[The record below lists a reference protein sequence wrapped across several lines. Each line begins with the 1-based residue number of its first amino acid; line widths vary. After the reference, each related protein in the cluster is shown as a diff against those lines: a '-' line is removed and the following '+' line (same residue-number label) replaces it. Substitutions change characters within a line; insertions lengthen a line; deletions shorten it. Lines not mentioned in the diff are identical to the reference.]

1 MKSPK
6 ELPMILDLV
15 LNKCSLLI
23 QKKTEIIN
31 MKFNE
36 VIIALKQKN
45 LDLAKL
51 KMGSLIKFEKNIE
64 AINILK
70 KIVLQC

>member
-31 MKFNE
+31 MKYNE

-51 KMGSLIKFEKNIE
+51 KMGS
-64 AINILK
+64 
-70 KIVLQC
+70 